1 MTQGVYITLLVYT
14 SAQLHILQIRL
25 RNYVEEGFSE
35 SDMQEKIAILKGYIK
50 EHQYIINFTKFVNR
64 STKYILLIE
73 YILSSMD
80 IASVSVN
87 LIKIESSELLWLTCF
102 LALLVLQISLI
113 AWICNEIKVQSEAIG
128 TALYQSRWYL
138 LNKEALVLTQVVIA
152 KTQEPLVLTIGP
164 FAAMTNRSALMVFKA
179 AYSYVS
185 IMTK

>member
-1 MTQGVYITLLVYT
+1 MTHGVYITLLVYA

-25 RNYVEEGFSE
+25 RDYVEEGFNE
-35 SDMQEKIAILKGYIK
+35 SNMQEKIAILKEYIR
-50 EHQYIINFTKFVNR
+50 EHQCIINFTKFVNG
-64 STKYILLIE
+64 STKYILMIE
-73 YILSSMD
+73 YLLSSMD
-80 IASVSVN
+80 IATVSVN

-102 LALLVLQISLI
+102 LVLLILQISVI

-138 LNKEALVLTQVVIA
+138 MNKEALVLIQVIIARTQR
-152 KTQEPLVLTIGP
+152 PLVLTIGP
-164 FAAMTNRSALMVFKA
+164 FSPMTNRSALTVFKA